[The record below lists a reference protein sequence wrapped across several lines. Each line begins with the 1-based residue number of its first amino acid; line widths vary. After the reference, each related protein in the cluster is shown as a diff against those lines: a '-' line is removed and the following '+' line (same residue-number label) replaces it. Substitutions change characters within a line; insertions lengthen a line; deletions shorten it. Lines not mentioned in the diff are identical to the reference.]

1 MRDSTSLFDHQADAA
16 DELTREFWGD
26 KATWVSDDR
35 GRRTSG
41 RTMQVRP
48 NDDQRDE
55 YRLDHTPTSMRAVRD
70 GIAAFK
76 PKRRHRDDSTGP
88 VQRTR
93 QHGVVTS
100 TTPAPASDPT
110 PRHPP
115 AVGRDDGPLG
125 GFDRRSRRRSVRL
138 RRPRDDLSDLD
149 QPVPVRRQAAAPV
162 AHVGPPGGRSTDRT

>member
-1 MRDSTSLFDHQADAA
+1 MTNRLDLTRVRALPPAPDGLLMRDSTSLFDHQADAA

-70 GIAAFK
+70 GIAAFDFGFRWKSSGSRTAFALAIVSCAMMTAVK
-76 PKRRHRDDSTGP
+76 P
-88 VQRTR
+88 
-93 QHGVVTS
+93 
-100 TTPAPASDPT
+100 TTL
-110 PRHPP
+110 
-115 AVGRDDGPLG
+115 PLLLPFG
-125 GFDRRSRRRSVRL
+125 GK
-138 RRPRDDLSDLD
+138 
-149 QPVPVRRQAAAPV
+149 
-162 AHVGPPGGRSTDRT
+162 